1 LLKAIYTPSKLHFLE
16 VLTQMDQLNYKHLH
30 YFWTVARCGGV
41 ARAGEKLHVTP
52 QSIST
57 QMRQLEA
64 VIGNTLWQRAGRKL
78 ELTETGHTV
87 LEYADRM
94 FTVGEALK
102 DALRGRPTSVRPT
115 FRVGVTGSV
124 VKVVAYRLIAPALKL
139 QPAPRL
145 QCREGRFAELLA
157 QLAVHELDLV
167 ISDRAMPASMN
178 VRGYNHLLAD
188 CGMTFLATA
197 ALARRLGRRF
207 PQNLQGA
214 PMLLPGGDSAV
225 RPLLLRWLDE
235 SGLQPEFV
243 GDFDDTAV
251 MKAFGQ
257 AGAGVFAMPTMVA
270 AETARQFG
278 VVSLGSTNEVLQ
290 QVYAVSGE
298 RRLSNPAVLAIS
310 EAARTAVPAAAA

>member
-1 LLKAIYTPSKLHFLE
+1 
-16 VLTQMDQLNYKHLH
+16 MDQLNYKHLH
-30 YFWTVARCGGV
+30 YFWMVARCGGV
-41 ARAGEKLHVTP
+41 ARAGERLHVTP

-64 VIGNTLWQRAGRKL
+64 VIGSPLWQRAGRKL
-78 ELTETGHTV
+78 ELTETGHLV
-87 LEYADRM
+87 LEYADRL

-102 DALRGRPTSVRPT
+102 EALRGRPSSARTS

-124 VKVVAYRLIAPALKL
+124 VKVVAYRLIAPALQL

-145 QCREGRFAELLA
+145 QCREGRFGELLSL
-157 QLAVHELDLV
+157 LAVHELDLV
-167 ISDRAMPASMN
+167 ISDRAMPSSMN
-178 VRGYNHLLAD
+178 VKGFNHLLAE

-197 ALARRLGRRF
+197 ALVRRLGRRF
-207 PQNLQGA
+207 PHNLQGA

-225 RPLLLRWLDE
+225 RPQLLRWLDAQ
-235 SGLQPEFV
+235 GLQPEVV

-278 VVSLGSTNEVLQ
+278 VVALGSTDKVVH

-310 EAARTAVPAAAA
+310 DAARAAAPAAG